1 MNIIYK
7 KKLGRI
13 NYISYF
19 CSLIAKFL
27 NYRKA
32 TYTIIYLTTN

>member
-1 MNIIYK
+1 MNMIYK

-19 CSLIAKFL
+19 CSLIAKYL

-32 TYTIIYLTTN
+32 TYNYLFNH